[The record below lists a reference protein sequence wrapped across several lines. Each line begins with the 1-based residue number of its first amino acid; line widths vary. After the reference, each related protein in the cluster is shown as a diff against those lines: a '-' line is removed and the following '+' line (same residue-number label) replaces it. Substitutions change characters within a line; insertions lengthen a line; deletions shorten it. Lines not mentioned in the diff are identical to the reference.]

1 MRPALF
7 TPLVIFLVILLLGYI
22 GFQLEDPHRLPSA
35 LVGKPFPD
43 FAAQRLE
50 GGDGA
55 LVGREDLL
63 GGPTLVN
70 VWATWCPTCRA
81 EHEELLRI
89 RASAPV
95 RIIGVNYKD
104 DPAKARRWLRDYGD
118 PYEFNL
124 VDPDGALGVELGV
137 YGAPETFLLNAA
149 GEVVFK
155 QVGAITESVW
165 RRELAPRLAALGVVV
180 SAAPNARPSETP
192 VAFPVPPAAPRQ
204 SDVGSR

>member
-7 TPLVIFLVILLLGYI
+7 APLAVFAVVLLLGYV

-43 FAAQRLE
+43 FEAQLLD
-50 GGDGA
+50 GGDGELVRRSALLGSPA
-55 LVGREDLL
+55 LV
-63 GGPTLVN
+63 N
-70 VWATWCPTCRA
+70 IWATWCPTCKA
-81 EHEELLRI
+81 EHDQLLRI
-89 RASAPV
+89 RARVPV

-104 DPAKARRWLRDYGD
+104 DPAEARRWLRNHGN

-124 VDPDGALGVELGV
+124 VDGDGALGVELGV

-155 QVGAITESVW
+155 QVGAVTESVW
-165 RRELAPRLAALGVVV
+165 RRELAPRLAALGVAV
-180 SAAPNARPSETP
+180 SAEPGVRQPETSA
-192 VAFPVPPAAPRQ
+192 AFTIPPAVSRQ
-204 SDVGSR
+204 SDAGSQ